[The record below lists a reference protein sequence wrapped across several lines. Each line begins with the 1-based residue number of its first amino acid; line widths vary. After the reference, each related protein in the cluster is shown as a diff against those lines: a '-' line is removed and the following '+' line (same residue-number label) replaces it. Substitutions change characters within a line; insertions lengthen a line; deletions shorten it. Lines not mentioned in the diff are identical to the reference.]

1 MKLVGR
7 EGFGQ
12 IFITDTNREHLD
24 GILQRVGGDYKICQV
39 EGGRVSEWTDHKE
52 TEEKA

>member
-1 MKLVGR
+1 MEMVSGD

-24 GILQRVGGDYKICQV
+24 EILGAIKGESRLFAVKDGNFSKL
-39 EGGRVSEWTDHKE
+39 EF
-52 TEEKA
+52 